1 MDVIPIKPERKAAL
15 EEYAR
20 QRGQD
25 PAEVA
30 DDALAKYLDYE
41 VWFANAVEEG
51 LAAAGRGEF
60 IEHEEVGRL
69 IRNRY
74 PG

>member
-1 MDVIPIKPERKAAL
+1 MDVIPISPERKAAL

-20 QRGQD
+20 THGKD
-25 PAEVA
+25 PAQVA

-41 VWFANAVEEG
+41 SWFANAVAEG
-51 LAAAGRGEF
+51 LAAANRGEF

-69 IRNRY
+69 IDSRY